1 MALIV
6 ALVILAIGM
15 MFDLPLLTII
25 GGAAVLWIG
34 FARLALSLAARRHHA
49 RWLPHSWSGSSTFTC
64 TKGRRPSSET
74 LRPATKNM
82 AAMKAHRERRGTTRS
97 ISTASFERCSWVEAT
112 RA

>member
-34 FARLALSLAARRHHA
+34 FVRLAYRWPLVAIMLVGFLRGLFGARR
-49 RWLPHSWSGSSTFTC
+49 
-64 TKGRRPSSET
+64 
-74 LRPATKNM
+74 
-82 AAMKAHRERRGTTRS
+82 
-97 ISTASFERCSWVEAT
+97 
-112 RA
+112 